1 MSARALR
8 NGWMAVLVWA
18 LLLGT
23 LAAVLWIWT
32 AKAVPVLLL
41 GGAAAATAVVAVVT
55 ALASKHAGSPADER
69 RAGEFS
75 IPIVLVAAGLA
86 GLVVGAQ
93 AGTWLVWA
101 GGGVFLFGLALVARE
116 VGVSK

>member
-1 MSARALR
+1 MSSLR
-8 NGWMAVLVWA
+8 NGWVAVFAWA

-32 AKAVPVLLL
+32 DKTIPVLLL
-41 GGAAAATAVVAVVT
+41 GGAAAATAVVAVAT
-55 ALASKHAGSPADER
+55 ALATRHTGSSTAGEG

-101 GGGVFLFGLALVARE
+101 GAGALLFGLALVARE
-116 VGVSK
+116 AGTSK